1 MVYLLISILSF
12 VSSSDSS
19 RSIPPAEDYFKAFKQ
34 QISSGNHF
42 SARFSMQ
49 WINAQGNTEQ
59 QAFGTLVLWKDGYR
73 IDSDQNERVV
83 FQQLSEVID
92 HQQQQYIIS
101 DYIAEDDDFAPAK
114 ILQEDY
120 LSAFEQDSP
129 TPNTINWRTEDP
141 FETFRRLRIR
151 FENALP
157 GEIEAYDQ
165 LDNRILLFLD
175 EMKWVEVDSNLYHI
189 DIPSD
194 YRKIDLRNE

>member
-1 MVYLLISILSF
+1 
-12 VSSSDSS
+12 
-19 RSIPPAEDYFKAFKQ
+19 
-34 QISSGNHF
+34 
-42 SARFSMQ
+42 
-49 WINAQGNTEQ
+49 
-59 QAFGTLVLWKDGYR
+59 VLWKDGYR

-92 HQQQQYIIS
+92 HQQRQYIIS

-175 EMKWVEVDSNLYHI
+175 EMKWVESDSTLYQI

-194 YRKIDLRNE
+194 YRTIDLRNE